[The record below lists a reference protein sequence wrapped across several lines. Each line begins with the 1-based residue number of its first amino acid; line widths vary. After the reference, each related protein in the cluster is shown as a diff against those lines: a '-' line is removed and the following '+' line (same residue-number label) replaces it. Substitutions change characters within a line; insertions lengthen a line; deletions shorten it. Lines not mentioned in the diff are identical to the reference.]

1 MRGEHAHVY
10 ETRPQQSGSSP
21 HARGA
26 RHLGVGERR
35 AGGIIPACAGSTS
48 GRAHRGYRY
57 RDHPR
62 MRGEHCSD
70 NVRFVSLGG
79 SSPHARGAR
88 FRAGGPRAAVGI
100 IPACAGSTS
109 WTAAGAYRA
118 GDHPRMRGEHDEDFD
133 LTTDS
138 EGSSPHAR
146 GALVDDGVG
155 RAPDGIIPA
164 CAGSTGRATRS
175 PICTRDHP
183 RMRGEHV
190 GDGVQIVDTMGSS
203 PHARGAHHGVDREAR
218 PRGII
223 PACAGSTRRSRW
235 IS

>member
-1 MRGEHAHVY
+1 MRGEHS
-10 ETRPQQSGSSP
+10 R
-21 HARGA
+21 ARK
-26 RHLGVGERR
+26 R
-35 AGGIIPACAGSTS
+35 GGG
-48 GRAHRGYRY
+48 
-57 RDHPR
+57 D
-62 MRGEHCSD
+62 
-70 NVRFVSLGG
+70 GG
-79 SSPHARGAR
+79 SSPHARGALD
-88 FRAGGPRAAVGI
+88 GPALWADDDGI

-203 PHARGAHHGVDREAR
+203 PHARGARAVLPLDEL
-218 PRGII
+218 PVGII
-223 PACAGSTRRSRW
+223 PACAGSTFLPLAHRLGR
-235 IS
+235 